1 MGVAPISGALP
12 NTKGSM
18 TKNYIIALA
27 DKIASGIATD
37 DEIAAYNVMYNSLQA
52 RHDLQPEEKSAMEA
66 QLRERIL
73 QKTKSRPAIRTMHW
87 WQWAAA
93 AVVLFAVAGA
103 FFFRRPAQKATMAVK
118 PATTQPANINP
129 GTQKAL
135 LTLANGNVVVLDS
148 NLNGTFAIQGNMRVT
163 RQNGRL
169 QYIAAADKAAQPAEV
184 YNTITTP
191 RGGQYQLVLGDGTK
205 VWLNAA
211 SLLRFPAGFT
221 GATRDVEIKG
231 EAYFEVAK
239 DAAHPFR
246 VFAGGAVV
254 RVLGTHFNIN
264 AYDDENTIA
273 TTLLEGSVKMV
284 KNEAESILKPG
295 DQAQLDKSGRINLLH
310 DVNVQQVV
318 AWKDGF
324 FQFDNAGIKTVMRQL
339 SRWYDVEVEYRGA
352 IDPAMSFD
360 GKMGRDLRL
369 QQVLKILQKSE
380 VHFAIE
386 GRNIIVVP

>member
-1 MGVAPISGALP
+1 
-12 NTKGSM
+12 M
-18 TKNYIIALA
+18 TKNNIIVLA

-37 DEIAAYNVMYNSLQA
+37 DEIAAYNTLYNGMQA
-52 RHDLQPEEKSAMEA
+52 RHDLLPEEKNAMEA
-66 QLRERIL
+66 ELRERIL
-73 QKTKSRPAIRTMHW
+73 QKTKSRPAIRTLHW

-93 AVVLFAVAGA
+93 AVVLLAIAGA
-103 FFFRRPAQKATMAVK
+103 FFYHPPAPKAVVAVS
-118 PATTQPANINP
+118 PATTQPANIKP
-129 GTQKAL
+129 GTQKAV
-135 LTLANGNVVVLDS
+135 LTLADGSKVVLDS
-148 NLNGTFAIQGNMRVT
+148 NLNGTFAKQGNMQVA

-169 QYIAAADKAAQPAEV
+169 QYIAAADKTAQPAGL

-211 SLLRFPAGFT
+211 SSLRFPAGFT
-221 GATRDVEIKG
+221 GVTRDVEIKG

-246 VFAGGAVV
+246 VLAGGATV
-254 RVLGTHFNIN
+254 RVLGTHFNVN

-273 TTLLEGSVKMV
+273 TTLLEGSVKV
-284 KNEAESILKPG
+284 VNNEAESLLKPG
-295 DQAQLDKSGRINLLH
+295 DQAQLDKSGRISLRH
-310 DVNVQQVV
+310 DVNVQEVV

-339 SRWYDVEVEYRGA
+339 SRWYDVDVEYRGA
-352 IDPAMSFD
+352 IEPAMSFD